1 MKKILLVVVII
12 IFITLLLPLAIV
24 WLIGG
29 SGEGQ
34 SPIESGTVSVYVSEE
49 DCVKDM
55 DINEY
60 LKCVVAAEMPADF
73 EEEALKAQAIAA
85 RTYLY
90 SHIAEK
96 DKGNIAESHN
106 GAVICTDST
115 HCQAYI
121 SEDKRRESWGAGA
134 DEPKRQL
141 PIPSYPMKL
150 NEILPILFHRCM
162 SLSVL

>member
-73 EEEALKAQAIAA
+73 EEEALKADFELAEELA
-85 RTYLY
+85 
-90 SHIAEK
+90 SHGVGLKHDVWNVVPNSIFFK
-96 DKGNIAESHN
+96 QTTPSLDYYVKLTKGF
-106 GAVICTDST
+106 
-115 HCQAYI
+115 Y
-121 SEDKRRESWGAGA
+121 
-134 DEPKRQL
+134 
-141 PIPSYPMKL
+141 
-150 NEILPILFHRCM
+150 EIMQKYGINTEMDNYRKCSMHASINLDRI
-162 SLSVL
+162 